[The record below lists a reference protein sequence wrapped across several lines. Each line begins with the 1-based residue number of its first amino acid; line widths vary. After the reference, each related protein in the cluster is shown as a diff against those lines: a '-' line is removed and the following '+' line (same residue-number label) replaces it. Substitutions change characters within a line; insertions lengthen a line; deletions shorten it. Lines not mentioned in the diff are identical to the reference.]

1 MEPAIKTT
9 HLRKE
14 YDKVIALSAL
24 DLEIPE
30 GEICGLIGPNGAG
43 KSTLLK
49 ILSTVIRPDF
59 GLASVNGFGVETNVL
74 EVRRRVGF
82 MPDFFALYE
91 NMTAEDFLIYFALA
105 YGMTPDRIKPRVDE
119 LLALVNLTDKRNEM
133 ISGLSRGMKQRLVF
147 IKTLIHDPPVLLLD
161 EPLSGLDPKARIEMR
176 ESLRSL
182 KKMGKTI
189 IVSSH
194 ILAELSD
201 FCSYVVILE
210 KGILRANGTV
220 SQILDQIQG
229 ALQVTI
235 EITGELEK
243 AKEIIGKFKNVSIK
257 SGEGMIIN
265 FSLAGEKKE
274 LAAIN
279 AALVNAGIGVMTI
292 TEKRGDIEDNYA
304 KISANEV
311 Q

>member
-1 MEPAIKTT
+1 MDPAIKTSR
-9 HLRKE
+9 LRKE

-59 GLASVNGFGVETNVL
+59 GLASVGGFGVETNVL

-105 YGMTPDRIKPRVDE
+105 YGMTPDKIKPRVDE
-119 LLALVNLTDKRNEM
+119 LLTLVNLTDERNEM

-147 IKTLIHDPPVLLLD
+147 VKTLIHDPPVLLLD

-235 EITGELEK
+235 EVTNEAEK

-257 SGEGMIIN
+257 SGEGMLIN

-274 LAAIN
+274 LAAVN
-279 AALVNAGIGVMTI
+279 AALVSAGVGVVAI
-292 TEKRGDIEDNYA
+292 TEKRGDIEDIYA
-304 KISANEV
+304 KISAHEV

>member
-1 MEPAIKTT
+1 MEPAIKTS

-147 IKTLIHDPPVLLLD
+147 VKTLIHDPPVLLLD

-235 EITGELEK
+235 EVTNEAEK

-257 SGEGMIIN
+257 SGEGMLIN

-274 LAAIN
+274 LAAVN
-279 AALVNAGIGVMTI
+279 AALVSAGVGVVAI
-292 TEKRGDIEDNYA
+292 TEKRGDIEDIYA
-304 KISANEV
+304 KISAHEV

>member
-1 MEPAIKTT
+1 MNPAIKTS

-59 GLASVNGFGVETNVL
+59 GLASINGFGVETNVL

-105 YGMTPDRIKPRVDE
+105 YGMTPDKIKPRVDE

-147 IKTLIHDPPVLLLD
+147 VKTLIHDPPVLLLD

-176 ESLRSL
+176 EALRSL
-182 KKMGKTI
+182 KKLGKTI

-279 AALVNAGIGVMTI
+279 AALVNAGIGVMTV
-292 TEKRGDIEDNYA
+292 TEKRGDIEDIYA
-304 KISANEV
+304 KISAHEV

>member
-1 MEPAIKTT
+1 MNPAIQTKR
-9 HLRKE
+9 LRKE
-14 YDKVIALSAL
+14 YDKVVALSAL

-43 KSTLLK
+43 KSTLMK

-59 GLASVNGFGVETNVL
+59 GLASVNGLGVETDVL
-74 EVRRRVGF
+74 EVRRRIGF

-91 NMTAEDFLIYFALA
+91 NVTTEDFLTYFALA
-105 YGMTPDRIKPRVDE
+105 YGMAPDRIKPRVNE
-119 LLALVNLTDKRNEM
+119 LLELVNLVDKREEM

-147 IKTLIHDPPVLLLD
+147 AKTLIHDPPVLLLD

-176 ESLRSL
+176 EALRSL
-182 KKMGKTI
+182 QKMGKTI

-201 FCSYVVILE
+201 FCGFVVILE
-210 KGILRANGTV
+210 KGILRASGAV

-229 ALQVTI
+229 ALQVSI
-235 EITGELEK
+235 EVTGELEK
-243 AKEIIGKFKNVSIK
+243 AREIIAGTKKVSVK
-257 SGEGMIIN
+257 SCEGMLIN

-279 AALVNAGIGVMTI
+279 SALVKAGIGVVTI
-292 TEKRGDIEDNYA
+292 TEKRGDIEDIYA
-304 KISANEV
+304 KISAHEV

>member
-1 MEPAIKTT
+1 MDPAIKTSR
-9 HLRKE
+9 LRKE

-59 GLASVNGFGVETNVL
+59 GLASVGGFGVETNVL

-105 YGMTPDRIKPRVDE
+105 YGMTPDKIKPRVDE
-119 LLALVNLTDKRNEM
+119 LLTLVNLTDKRNEM

-147 IKTLIHDPPVLLLD
+147 VKTLIHDPPVLLLD

-235 EITGELEK
+235 EVTNEAEK

-257 SGEGMIIN
+257 SGEGMLIN

-274 LAAIN
+274 LAAVN
-279 AALVNAGIGVMTI
+279 AALVSAGVGVVAI
-292 TEKRGDIEDNYA
+292 TEKRGDIEDIYA
-304 KISANEV
+304 KISAHEV

>member
-1 MEPAIKTT
+1 MEPAIKTS

-59 GLASVNGFGVETNVL
+59 GLASVSGFGVETNVL

-91 NMTAEDFLIYFALA
+91 NMTSEDFLVYFALA
-105 YGMTPDRIKPRVDE
+105 YGMPPDKIKPRVDE

-147 IKTLIHDPPVLLLD
+147 VKTLIHDPPVLLLD

-229 ALQVTI
+229 ALQVAI
-235 EITGELEK
+235 EVTNELEK

-274 LAAIN
+274 LAAVN
-279 AALVNAGIGVMTI
+279 AALVNAGIGVVAI
-292 TEKRGDIEDNYA
+292 TEKRGDIEDIYA
-304 KISANEV
+304 KISAHEV

>member
-1 MEPAIKTT
+1 MDAAIKTSR
-9 HLRKE
+9 LRKE
-14 YDKVIALSAL
+14 YDKVVALSAL

-91 NMTAEDFLIYFALA
+91 NMTAEDFLVYFALA
-105 YGMTPDRIKPRVDE
+105 YGMSPEKIKPRVDE
-119 LLALVNLTDKRNEM
+119 LLTLVNLTDKRDEM
-133 ISGLSRGMKQRLVF
+133 VSGLSRGMKQRLVF

-176 ESLRSL
+176 EALRSL

-201 FCSYVVILE
+201 FCSYVVIME
-210 KGILRANGTV
+210 KGILRANGAV

-229 ALQVTI
+229 ALQVSI
-235 EITGELEK
+235 EVTGDLEK
-243 AKEIIGKFKNVSIK
+243 AREIIGRAKNVSVK
-257 SGEGMIIN
+257 SAEGLTVN
-265 FSLAGEKKE
+265 FSLAADKKE

-279 AALVNAGIGVMTI
+279 AALVNAGVGVVTI
-292 TEKRGDIEDNYA
+292 TEKRGDIEDIYA